1 MAISEG
7 QDSTDTVYVFCDGG
21 CRGNQKK
28 ENVGGWGVFMKRGQF
43 HEHKMN
49 GSKKNTT
56 NNEMELVAVIEAL
69 KFLGNKK
76 RKTIVIVDS
85 NYVYSGIT
93 SWIYGWIERGWK
105 TKSKSPVK
113 NAKLWK
119 ELLSLK
125 LQFENIKFEL
135 CKGHS
140 EIEGNE
146 IADHLANKAM
156 DDLEKFE
163 STGE

>member
-1 MAISEG
+1 MSNKTKNI
-7 QDSTDTVYVFCDGG
+7 VYVYCDGG
-21 CRGNQKK
+21 CRGNQK
-28 ENVGGWGVFMKRGQF
+28 EINTGGWGVYLKLGDKTHRMK
-43 HEHKMN
+43 
-49 GSKKNTT
+49 GSKRNTT
-56 NNEMELVAVIEAL
+56 NNEMELTAVVEAL
-69 KFLGNKK
+69 KFLGNKR

-93 SWIYGWIERGWK
+93 NWIYGWIERGWK

-113 NAKLWK
+113 NMKLWK

-125 LQFENIKFEL
+125 LQFENINFEL

-146 IADHLANKAM
+146 IADQLANKAM
-156 DDLEKFE
+156 DDLENFE
-163 STGE
+163 KETGE